1 MITLSGDS
9 RTIGPLIF
17 NATRSRDTG
26 FMSSMPIATQPSL
39 YRIHP
44 ASFRDGNGDGVGDA
58 HGMLAALPY
67 LKALSIDGLLL
78 PQTLAPETEAAVTGE
93 GLTLWYADEVNRVR
107 NAAAPQRF
115 AHGALALDVMPFSAE
130 KLVAVLHARRA
141 SLADSL
147 WSTGD
152 ADQPRVVSRWGQG
165 DLRPPPP
172 SDAAGDVAGA
182 DLPVSGRRAGA
193 AACRRPAG
201 SAWRANADAVA

>member
-1 MITLSGDS
+1 
-9 RTIGPLIF
+9 
-17 NATRSRDTG
+17 
-26 FMSSMPIATQPSL
+26 MSSMPIATQPTL

-78 PQTLAPETEAAVTGE
+78 PQTLAPEAEATVTAE
-93 GLTLWYADEVNRVR
+93 GLTLWYGDEANRVR
-107 NAAAPQRF
+107 NAVAPQRF
-115 AHGALALDVMPFSAE
+115 VHGALALDVMPFSAE

-141 SLADSL
+141 TLADSL

-165 DLRPPPP
+165 
-172 SDAAGDVAGA
+172 
-182 DLPVSGRRAGA
+182 
-193 AACRRPAG
+193 
-201 SAWRANADAVA
+201 